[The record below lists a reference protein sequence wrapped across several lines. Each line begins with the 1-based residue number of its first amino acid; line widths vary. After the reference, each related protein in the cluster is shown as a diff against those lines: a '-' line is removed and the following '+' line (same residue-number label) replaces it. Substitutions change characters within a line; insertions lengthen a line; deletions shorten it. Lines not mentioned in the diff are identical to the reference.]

1 MKTLSDSEV
10 EYIVRSCSLG
20 MRNDGRSLLD
30 YRNILVESD
39 IFPHCAGSSRVT
51 IGSAADVI
59 CGVKVSV
66 SESGADNNDYIDSS
80 VEFSPSCNLK
90 MSEKAVAKYSF
101 HIAEI
106 IKSSVRNNCSSFF
119 PNLVIIPGKFYWKI
133 HIDLLVLQTDGNSI
147 DACSF
152 ATYNALKCTRIP
164 KTEVFI
170 GESGRPED
178 FEVSGDVVDAMPFEP
193 PSIPL
198 CVTIT
203 KIDKSVFI
211 LDATMSE
218 EACARASV
226 TVAVS
231 CDGSTDQGVPAPFKL
246 CGMYKNGAGSFSPE
260 ELLIVMN
267 HARLAGASIVPHLD
281 QVHTITDEDDRKYPD
296 HPPSRVGLLA

>member
-20 MRNDGRSLLD
+20 VRNDGRSLLD

-39 IFPHCAGSSRVT
+39 LFPHCAGSSRVT
-51 IGSAADVI
+51 IGSAVDVI

-66 SESGADNNDYIDSS
+66 SESGSDNDDYIDSS

-90 MSEKAVAKYSF
+90 MSDKSIAKYSY
-101 HIAEI
+101 HIADI
-106 IKSSVRNNCSSFF
+106 IKSSVRNNCSRYF
-119 PNLVIIPGKFYWKI
+119 PNLVIIPGKFYWRI

-152 ATYNALKCTRIP
+152 ATYNALKCTHIP

-178 FEVSGDVVDAMPFEP
+178 FEVSGDVVDAMLFEP
-193 PSIPL
+193 TSIPL

-203 KIDKSVFI
+203 KIDKSVLI
-211 LDATMSE
+211 LDATISE

-226 TVAVS
+226 TIAVS
-231 CDGSTDQGVPAPFKL
+231 CDGGDDQGEPPTFQL
-246 CGMYKNGAGSFSPE
+246 CGIYKNGGGSFTPE
-260 ELLIVMN
+260 ELLIAVN
-267 HARLAGASIVPHLD
+267 HARLAGASIVPHLNH
-281 QVHTITDEDDRKYPD
+281 VHTITEEDDRKYPD